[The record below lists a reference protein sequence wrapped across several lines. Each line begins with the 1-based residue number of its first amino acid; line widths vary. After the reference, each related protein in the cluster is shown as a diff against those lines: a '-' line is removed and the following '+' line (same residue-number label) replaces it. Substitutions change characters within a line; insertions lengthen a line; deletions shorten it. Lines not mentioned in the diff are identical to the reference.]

1 VFVSWL
7 HPFKDQRLVVVGE
20 KAMAVFND
28 VAAGADKLLL
38 YRHEAGWTGDIPFV
52 TKAEA
57 EPIPFDAGA
66 EPLKRECE
74 TFLAAVRGGPAP
86 PSDAAE
92 GIRVL
97 TVLDACQR
105 ALEGKAPVELKG

>member
-1 VFVSWL
+1 
-7 HPFKDQRLVVVGE
+7 
-20 KAMAVFND
+20 VFND
-28 VAAGADKLLL
+28 VEAGAEKLVL
-38 YRHEAGWTGDIPFV
+38 YRHEAGWSGDIPVV
-52 TKAEA
+52 TKADA
-57 EPIPFDAGA
+57 EPIPFDPA

-74 TFLAAVRGGPAP
+74 AFLAALRGGPRP

-105 ALEGKAPVELKG
+105 ALESRAPVDLTTKG

>member
-1 VFVSWL
+1 
-7 HPFKDQRLVVVGE
+7 
-20 KAMAVFND
+20 MAVFND
-28 VAAGADKLLL
+28 VAAGAEKLLL
-38 YRHEAGWTGDIPFV
+38 YRHEAGWSGDIPV
-52 TKAEA
+52 VAKAEA
-57 EPIPFDAGA
+57 EPIPFAAA

-74 TFLAAVRGGPAP
+74 AFLAAVRGGPLP

-105 ALEGKAPVELKG
+105 ALERRAPLELPAKG